1 MNEDAPGSPE
11 SISASSPEEDETL
24 QVSRPQCRRSL
35 VVDDDEE
42 DISDSSSDNGRK
54 LVNQQPQ
61 TGDGVLIREVSI
73 DRFRSMDSEDLATD
87 SADTAEVQNEVVSA
101 DLCDVPTDRAGPFS
115 SLLSTDG
122 TPEAVDKITDSVS
135 VVQEETPVE
144 AALIIKAEPVVV
156 KAAVIAAAVVP
167 NTSIATPKAIAVSA
181 AVTRKAPL
189 VPVKAAAI
197 PLRATPVV
205 SVRARSG
212 STDLTLNKASS
223 SSASSSS
230 VSSSSTVRSV
240 IRSVGS
246 SSAVEEKE
254 SAERWR
260 DRLWPSRALTSFCR
274 SITRCNPPIL
284 KAGKNIFGGHHN
296 KDGEKNVKLVPHWN
310 KTDLKQVI
318 NTYDTLAAHNAAF
331 FLLLVEES
339 RESSVQDSSEFEV
352 RMTDYNSDAMSYF
365 CRLLSDKKLRLD
377 GEARS
382 L

>member
-42 DISDSSSDNGRK
+42 DISDSSSDNDSK
-54 LVNQQPQ
+54 LVKQQPQ
-61 TGDGVLIREVSI
+61 TGDSVLIGDGSI
-73 DRFRSMDSEDLATD
+73 DRSLEQSMDSEDLATD

-101 DLCDVPTDRAGPFS
+101 DLSDVPTDRAGPFS
-115 SLLSTDG
+115 SLLSTDE
-122 TPEAVDKITDSVS
+122 TPGAVDMITDSVS

-167 NTSIATPKAIAVSA
+167 NMSIATPKVIVVPA

-189 VPVKAAAI
+189 VPVRAAAI
-197 PLRATPVV
+197 PLRAAPVV

-230 VSSSSTVRSV
+230 VSSSSTVRSI

-352 RMTDYNSDAMSYF
+352 RITDYNSDAMSDFAYY
-365 CRLLSDKKLRLD
+365 SVI
-377 GEARS
+377 RS
-382 L
+382 

>member
-42 DISDSSSDNGRK
+42 DISDSSSDNDSK

-61 TGDGVLIREVSI
+61 TGDSVLIGDGSI
-73 DRFRSMDSEDLATD
+73 DRSLEQSMDSEDLATD
-87 SADTAEVQNEVVSA
+87 SADTAEVQNEGVSA
-101 DLCDVPTDRAGPFS
+101 DLCDVPTARAGPFS
-115 SLLSTDG
+115 SLLSSG
-122 TPEAVDKITDSVS
+122 ETPEAVNEMTDSVS
-135 VVQEETPVE
+135 VGQDETPVE
-144 AALIIKAEPVVV
+144 AALIIKAEPVVM
-156 KAAVIAAAVVP
+156 KAAVIAATVVP
-167 NTSIATPKAIAVSA
+167 NTSLVPPKVIAVSA

-189 VPVKAAAI
+189 VSVKAAAI
-197 PLRATPVV
+197 PLRAAPVV

-352 RMTDYNSDAMSYF
+352 RIADYDSDAI
-365 CRLLSDKKLRLD
+365 SDF
-377 GEARS
+377 AYCSVIRS
-382 L
+382 

>member
-24 QVSRPQCRRSL
+24 QVSRPQCRLSL

-42 DISDSSSDNGRK
+42 DISDSSSDNDSK
-54 LVNQQPQ
+54 LVKKQPQ
-61 TGDGVLIREVSI
+61 TGDGVLIGDDSI
-73 DRFRSMDSEDLATD
+73 DRSLEHSMDSEDLATD

-101 DLCDVPTDRAGPFS
+101 DLCAAPTDTASPFS
-115 SLLSTDG
+115 SLLSTDE
-122 TPEAVDKITDSVS
+122 TPEAVNGTTDSVS
-135 VVQEETPVE
+135 TVQEETPVE

-156 KAAVIAAAVVP
+156 KAAVIAAALVS
-167 NTSIATPKAIAVSA
+167 NTSIVPPKFIAVPVA
-181 AVTRKAPL
+181 LTCKAPL

-197 PLRATPVV
+197 PLRAAPVV

-223 SSASSSS
+223 SSASSSK
-230 VSSSSTVRSV
+230 VRSV

-352 RMTDYNSDAMSYF
+352 RITDYESHSLPIF
-365 CRLLSDKKLRLD
+365 KLLSDKKLIFD
-377 GEARS
+377 GESR
-382 L
+382 

>member
-42 DISDSSSDNGRK
+42 DISDSSSDNDSK
-54 LVNQQPQ
+54 LVNQQLQ
-61 TGDGVLIREVSI
+61 TGDGVLIEDGSI
-73 DRFRSMDSEDLATD
+73 DRSLERSMDSEDLATY
-87 SADTAEVQNEVVSA
+87 SADRAEVQSEVVSA
-101 DLCDVPTDRAGPFS
+101 DLCDGPTDRAGPFS
-115 SLLSTDG
+115 SLLSTDE

-167 NTSIATPKAIAVSA
+167 NTSIATPKFIAVPA

-197 PLRATPVV
+197 PLRAAPVVSVRAAPIV

-352 RMTDYNSDAMSYF
+352 RITDYNSDTIYDFAF
-365 CRLLSDKKLRLD
+365 TQ
-377 GEARS
+377 
-382 L
+382 

>member
-24 QVSRPQCRRSL
+24 QVSRPQCRRSS

-42 DISDSSSDNGRK
+42 DISDSSSDNDSK

-61 TGDGVLIREVSI
+61 TGEGLLIGVDSI
-73 DRFRSMDSEDLATD
+73 DRSLEQSMDSEDLATD

-101 DLCDVPTDRAGPFS
+101 DLCAVSTDRAGPFS
-115 SLLSTDG
+115 SLLSTDER
-122 TPEAVDKITDSVS
+122 PEAVNRTTDSVS
-135 VVQEETPVE
+135 TVQEETPVE

-156 KAAVIAAAVVP
+156 KAAVIAAAVVS
-167 NTSIATPKAIAVSA
+167 NTSIVPPKVIAVPA
-181 AVTRKAPL
+181 TLTRKTPL

-197 PLRATPVV
+197 PLRAAPIV

-212 STDLTLNKASS
+212 STDLTQNKASS
-223 SSASSSS
+223 SSISSSS
-230 VSSSSTVRSV
+230 ASSSTVRSV

-352 RMTDYNSDAMSYF
+352 RTTDS
-365 CRLLSDKKLRLD
+365 LSL
-377 GEARS
+377 AIS
-382 L
+382 SFAYY